1 MIIHE
6 IIIFSYIDIQ
16 GMSTGNKSNYDFKN
30 NQDCVCFGKS
40 SEVRWDNKV
49 YSQGS
54 CKVFSQV
61 QNNKYKYDKL

>member
-30 NQDCVCFGKS
+30 NQACVCFGKS
-40 SEVRWDNKV
+40 SEIR
-49 YSQGS
+49 
-54 CKVFSQV
+54 
-61 QNNKYKYDKL
+61 